1 MPKLLSG
8 DNLIFRVAI
17 PVPVYRLFDYLAP
30 ENSGSDHVK
39 PGVRLEVP
47 FGKGKK
53 IGYLLEIVGD
63 SAVDACK
70 LKPVIRILDRQPLLS
85 AKDLRLLL
93 WAGRYYHHPVGE
105 VVSAV
110 FPAALRQ
117 GKSVVVQTEKR
128 YALTDLG
135 RTMSG
140 EQLQRTPKQKIVLKK
155 FQDGPASLSEAEL
168 SAWNDNWRPAVKL
181 LIARQ
186 LLQIELSAAEG
197 QSPEALSSVA
207 ETKRHLIPLIP
218 AFSLKG
224 EGVDTC
230 VDTYA
235 QGEEGGNTR
244 PTVISNNPLQCNPPQ
259 QSAINAVCAGL
270 GQFGVFL
277 LEGVT
282 GSGKTEVYLQ
292 IIQTVLERGQQVLV
306 LVPEIT
312 LTPQL
317 EDRFR
322 QRFAVSIAL
331 SHSKLT
337 DKQRADA
344 WLNMQQGRCS
354 ILLGTRSA
362 LFTPLKNPGL
372 IILDEEHD
380 VSFKQQDGFRF
391 SARDIAVVRGK
402 LLHIPVLLGSATPSL
417 ESLHNVDKRR
427 YQLLHLPD
435 RAGNA
440 IAPVLQL
447 LDIRNKRM
455 QEGLSEA
462 LVAEMRLTLAKHEQ
476 VLLFLNRRGF
486 APTLICH
493 GCGWVARCLRCDAN
507 LVIHVDEQCLRC
519 HHCGQEQRLIKH
531 CPACKVGDLTPLG
544 LGTERVEK
552 VLAELFADKV
562 TVRLDRDSTQR
573 KGALE
578 NYLQQINRGEV
589 DIILGTQMLAK
600 GHHFPNV
607 TLVAILYVDSG
618 LFSIDFHA
626 AEKLAQMI
634 VQVSGRAGRAEKP
647 GKVIMQTRQ
656 PEHPLLTTLI
666 REGYRSFAKTALAE
680 RKAAMLPPFSYQAL
694 LRVQAGDVDAPP
706 LFFQAVAG
714 LVQELNAGHTQ
725 VLGPVAAP
733 MARRAGLYRYQLLFQ
748 NTRRQELHLLL
759 EALVPE
765 IAKLKQAKKV
775 RWTLDVDPVDLY

>member
-1 MPKLLSG
+1 MAKLPTDG
-8 DNLIFRVAI
+8 ALIFRVAI

-30 ENSGSDHVK
+30 DVIDLHNVK

-53 IGYLLEIVGD
+53 IAFLVEIVQHSELDVG
-63 SAVDACK
+63 K
-70 LKPVIRILDRQPLLS
+70 LKQVIRILDHPSLLS
-85 AKDLRLLL
+85 AKDLWLMK
-93 WAGRYYHHPVGE
+93 WASHYYHHPLGE
-105 VVSAV
+105 VMSTA

-117 GKSVVVQTEKR
+117 GKSVVVKTEKR
-128 YALTDLG
+128 YTLTELG
-135 RTMSG
+135 KVTDSAG
-140 EQLQRTPKQKIVLKK
+140 LQRSPKQKSMLEK
-155 FQDGPASLSEAEL
+155 FQSCPASLSEAEL
-168 SAWNDNWRPAVKL
+168 SAWNDNWRPAVKA
-181 LIARQ
+181 LIAKQWVQ
-186 LLQIELSAAEG
+186 LELQAAKLNN
-197 QSPEALSSVA
+197 PEALI
-207 ETKRHLIPLIP
+207 R
-218 AFSLKG
+218 
-224 EGVDTC
+224 
-230 VDTYA
+230 
-235 QGEEGGNTR
+235 
-244 PTVISNNPLQCNPPQ
+244 NNALQCNPPQ
-259 QSAINAVCAGL
+259 QAAIEAVCASL

-292 IIQTVLERGQQVLV
+292 IIRTVLERGQQVLV

-322 QRFAVSIAL
+322 QRFAISIAL

-337 DKQRADA
+337 DNQRQAA
-344 WLNMQQGRCS
+344 WLQMQQGDCS

-380 VSFKQQDGFRF
+380 ASFKQQEGFRF

-417 ESLHNVDKRR
+417 ESLYNVDKQR

-440 IAPVLQL
+440 IEPVLQL
-447 LDIRNKRM
+447 LDIRNKRIS
-455 QEGLSEA
+455 EGLSEA
-462 LVAEMRLTLAKHEQ
+462 LIEEMRLILSKNEQ

-493 GCGWVARCLRCDAN
+493 SCGWVARCQRCDAN
-507 LVIHVDEQCLRC
+507 MVIHFDESCLRC
-519 HHCGQEQRLIKH
+519 HHCGQEQRLIKQ
-531 CPACKVGDLTPLG
+531 CPACKVGELTPLG

-552 VLAELFADKV
+552 VLAELFPDKV

-573 KGALE
+573 KGSLE
-578 NYLQQINRGEV
+578 NYLQQINQGKV
-589 DIILGTQMLAK
+589 DIILGTQMLSK

-607 TLVAILYVDSG
+607 TLVAILDVDSG

-626 AEKLAQMI
+626 PEKLAQMI

-680 RKAAMLPPFSYQAL
+680 RKEALLPPFSYQAL
-694 LRVQAGDVDAPP
+694 LRVQTGDVDSPP
-706 LFFQAVAG
+706 LFFQAVTA
-714 LVQELNAGHTQ
+714 LVETYNTGHTL

-748 NTRRQELHLLL
+748 NTHRKELQVLLDVL
-759 EALVPE
+759 IPE
-765 IAKLKQAKKV
+765 IAKLKQARKV
-775 RWTLDVDPVDLY
+775 RWSLDVDPVDLY

>member
-1 MPKLLSG
+1 MAKLPTDG
-8 DNLIFRVAI
+8 ALIFKVAI

-30 ENSGSDHVK
+30 DVIDLHNVK

-53 IGYLLEIVGD
+53 IAFLVEIVQHSELDVG
-63 SAVDACK
+63 K
-70 LKPVIRILDRQPLLS
+70 LKQVIRILDHPSLLS
-85 AKDLRLLL
+85 AKDLWLMK
-93 WAGRYYHHPVGE
+93 WASHYYHHPLGE
-105 VVSAV
+105 VMSTA

-117 GKSVVVQTEKR
+117 GKSVVVKTEKR
-128 YALTDLG
+128 YTLTELG
-135 RTMSG
+135 KVTDSAG
-140 EQLQRTPKQKIVLKK
+140 LQRSPKQKSMLEK
-155 FQDGPASLSEAEL
+155 FQSCPASLSEAEL
-168 SAWNDNWRPAVKL
+168 SAWNDNWRPAVKA
-181 LIARQ
+181 LIAKQWVQ
-186 LLQIELSAAEG
+186 LELQAAKLNN
-197 QSPEALSSVA
+197 PEALI
-207 ETKRHLIPLIP
+207 R
-218 AFSLKG
+218 
-224 EGVDTC
+224 
-230 VDTYA
+230 
-235 QGEEGGNTR
+235 
-244 PTVISNNPLQCNPPQ
+244 NNALQCNPPQ
-259 QSAINAVCAGL
+259 QAAIEAVCASL

-292 IIQTVLERGQQVLV
+292 IIRTVLERGQQVLV

-322 QRFAVSIAL
+322 QRFAISIAL

-337 DKQRADA
+337 DNQRQAA
-344 WLNMQQGRCS
+344 WLQMQQGDCS

-380 VSFKQQDGFRF
+380 ASFKQQEGFRF

-417 ESLHNVDKRR
+417 ESLYNVDKQR

-440 IAPVLQL
+440 IEPVLQL
-447 LDIRNKRM
+447 LDIRNKRIS
-455 QEGLSEA
+455 EGLSEA
-462 LVAEMRLTLAKHEQ
+462 LIEEMRLILSKNEQ

-493 GCGWVARCLRCDAN
+493 SCGWVARCQRCDAN
-507 LVIHVDEQCLRC
+507 MVIHFDESCLRC
-519 HHCGQEQRLIKH
+519 HHCGQEQRLIKQ
-531 CPACKVGDLTPLG
+531 CPACKVGELTPLG

-552 VLAELFADKV
+552 VLAELFPDKV

-573 KGALE
+573 KGSLE
-578 NYLQQINRGEV
+578 NYLQQINQGKV
-589 DIILGTQMLAK
+589 DIILGTQMLSK

-607 TLVAILYVDSG
+607 TLVAILDVDSG

-626 AEKLAQMI
+626 PEKLAQMI

-680 RKAAMLPPFSYQAL
+680 RKEALLPPFSYQAL
-694 LRVQAGDVDAPP
+694 LRVQTGDVDSPP
-706 LFFQAVAG
+706 LFFQAVTA
-714 LVQELNAGHTQ
+714 LVETYNTGHTL

-748 NTRRQELHLLL
+748 NTHRKELQVLLDVL
-759 EALVPE
+759 IPE
-765 IAKLKQAKKV
+765 IAKLKQARKV
-775 RWTLDVDPVDLY
+775 RWSLDVDPVDLY

>member
-1 MPKLLSG
+1 MAKLPLG

-17 PVPVYRLFDYLAP
+17 PVPLYRLFDYLAP
-30 ENSGSDHVK
+30 DNIELDNIK

-53 IGYLLEIVGD
+53 IAFLLEIAEHSELDTG
-63 SAVDACK
+63 K
-70 LKPVIRILDRQPLLS
+70 LKRVLRILDHKPLLS
-85 AKDLRLLL
+85 SKDLRLLQ
-93 WAGRYYHHPVGE
+93 WASGYYHHPLGE
-105 VVSAV
+105 VISVA

-117 GKSVVVQTEKR
+117 GKPVVVQTEKH

-135 RTMSG
+135 KVTSSD
-140 EQLQRTPKQKIVLKK
+140 QLQRTPKQKSVLEK
-155 FQDGPASLSEAEL
+155 FQCAPQCLSETEL
-168 SAWNDNWRPAVKL
+168 SAWNDNWRPAVKQ
-181 LIARQ
+181 LIAKQ
-186 LLQIELSAAEG
+186 LLQIESARVNSSEELSNTLTPAPSTQLRAG
-197 QSPEALSSVA
+197 LSQRERELNA
-207 ETKRHLIPLIP
+207 
-218 AFSLKG
+218 
-224 EGVDTC
+224 
-230 VDTYA
+230 
-235 QGEEGGNTR
+235 R
-244 PTVISNNPLQCNPPQ
+244 PSIISNNPLQCNPQQ
-259 QSAINAVCAGL
+259 QSAIDAVCDGL

-292 IIQTVLERGQQVLV
+292 IIRTVLERGQQVLV

-337 DKQRADA
+337 DKQRQTA
-344 WLNMQQGRCS
+344 WLQMQQGACS
-354 ILLGTRSA
+354 IMLGTRSA

-380 VSFKQQDGFRF
+380 ASFKQQEGFRF
-391 SARDIAVVRGK
+391 SARDVAVVRGK

-417 ESLHNVDKRR
+417 ESLHNVDKQR

-440 IAPVLQL
+440 IEPVLQL
-447 LDIRNKRM
+447 MDIRNKRM
-455 QEGLSEA
+455 QEGLSES
-462 LVAEMRLTLAKHEQ
+462 LVEEMHLTLAKNEQ

-493 GCGWVARCLRCDAN
+493 GCGWVARCQRCDAN
-507 LVIHVDEQCLRC
+507 LVIHFDEERLRC
-519 HHCGQEQRLIKH
+519 HHCGKEQRLIKQ
-531 CPACKVGDLTPLG
+531 CPACKTGELTPLG

-562 TVRLDRDSTQR
+562 IVRLDRDSTQR
-573 KGALE
+573 KGSLE
-578 NYLQQINRGEV
+578 NYLQQINQGKV

-607 TLVAILYVDSG
+607 TLVAILDVDSG

-666 REGYRSFAKTALAE
+666 RQGYRSFAKTALAE
-680 RKAAMLPPFSYQAL
+680 RKEALLPPFSYQAL
-694 LRVQAGDVDAPP
+694 LRVQAADVDTPQ
-706 LFFQAVAG
+706 LFFQAVTA
-714 LVQELNAGHTQ
+714 LVQEFNTGHTQ
-725 VLGPVAAP
+725 VLGPVSAP

-748 NTRRQELHLLL
+748 NTRRQELHVLLDVL
-759 EALVPE
+759 IPE

-775 RWTLDVDPVDLY
+775 RWSLDVDPVDLY